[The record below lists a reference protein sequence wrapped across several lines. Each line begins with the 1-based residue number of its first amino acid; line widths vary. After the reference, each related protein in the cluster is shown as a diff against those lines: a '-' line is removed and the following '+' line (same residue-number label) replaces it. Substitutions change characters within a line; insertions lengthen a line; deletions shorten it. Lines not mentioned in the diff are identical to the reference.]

1 MDHIPDYIKYPGW
14 EKSID
19 PTTGMSPFHYWA
31 VKRFSRYI
39 ADIWDTDVTKY
50 IDNLCNRDMLFEGC
64 QIQRDI
70 TGKTPLMSLIS
81 KEDIDIDEC
90 VKYLDIYKDKILPP
104 AANDITKS
112 LYNIEVLYYPGW

>member
-1 MDHIPDYIKYPGW
+1 
-14 EKSID
+14 
-19 PTTGMSPFHYWA
+19 MSPFHYWA

-64 QIQRDI
+64 QIQRDT

-90 VKYLDIYKDKILPP
+90 MKYLDIYKDKILPP

>member
-19 PTTGMSPFHYWA
+19 SATGMSPFHYWA

-64 QIQRDI
+64 
-70 TGKTPLMSLIS
+70 
-81 KEDIDIDEC
+81 
-90 VKYLDIYKDKILPP
+90 
-104 AANDITKS
+104 
-112 LYNIEVLYYPGW
+112 

>member
-1 MDHIPDYIKYPGW
+1 
-14 EKSID
+14 
-19 PTTGMSPFHYWA
+19 
-31 VKRFSRYI
+31 
-39 ADIWDTDVTKY
+39 
-50 IDNLCNRDMLFEGC
+50 
-64 QIQRDI
+64 
-70 TGKTPLMSLIS
+70 MSLIS